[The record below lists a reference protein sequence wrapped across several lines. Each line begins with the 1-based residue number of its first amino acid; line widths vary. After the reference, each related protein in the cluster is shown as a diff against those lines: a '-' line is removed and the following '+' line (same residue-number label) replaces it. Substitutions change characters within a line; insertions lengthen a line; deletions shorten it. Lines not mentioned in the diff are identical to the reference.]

1 MKNLKRVSIG
11 IFAILMCS
19 NLYAAKNSTVTGS
32 LEIADS
38 ANVATASNSV
48 AGSADGEAVTFNAT
62 VDGRLA
68 KQSILFVSLVCRQH
82 GYAVY
87 QNASATDYTFNLDD
101 SSGLW
106 NTSEAA
112 ECTADLIYRTTNGKQ
127 NVNYYLDTMRFTVDG
142 HAV

>member
-11 IFAILMCS
+11 IFAIFMCS

-32 LEIADS
+32 LDLADS
-38 ANVATASNSV
+38 ANVATIPSSIS
-48 AGSADGEAVTFNAT
+48 GSAEGEAVTFNVT
-62 VDGRLA
+62 VEGRLA

-106 NTSEAA
+106 DTSEAA
-112 ECTADLIYRTTNGKQ
+112 ACTADLIYRTTNGKQ
-127 NVNYYLDTMRFTVDG
+127 NVNYYLDTVRFTVDG
-142 HAV
+142 DAV